1 MNSISSIREEAFK
14 LASSKTDISKVMEDP
29 TYEKYG
35 SIYIATTANVVD
47 TMKLYKNCNDVLA
60 IGGTGAHCY
69 EAILNGA
76 TTVDMFDVNE
86 LQKLYF
92 EYMYTAI
99 MHLDY
104 ETFIK
109 HFTLAN
115 KTSFMHKS
123 EIKDLLSEELYNKL
137 VKYLPK
143 DVEFVF
149 SPLYD
154 YYDSFD
160 LLTSNLF
167 ITDHP
172 INLDYLKRNASF
184 YNEDEYYKLQKI
196 LRKENCQIKYK
207 TVSLTDVPSEFDKQY
222 DLIVLDN
229 LLQYYKDIPELETPY
244 LTNLFIQKKL
254 SNLLED
260 EGVIQ
265 VNYGFG
271 IAAEAFKEKFNIPS
285 NFELPKDTLLSIL
298 PKNIILREEQENGI
312 NIPLVERYGDY
323 SYDFI
328 TGVEIEDGAN
338 MDNLVLTYK
347 KKR

>member
-109 HFTLAN
+109 HFTLAK

-137 VKYLPK
+137 VK
-143 DVEFVF
+143 
-149 SPLYD
+149 
-154 YYDSFD
+154 
-160 LLTSNLF
+160 
-167 ITDHP
+167 
-172 INLDYLKRNASF
+172 
-184 YNEDEYYKLQKI
+184 
-196 LRKENCQIKYK
+196 
-207 TVSLTDVPSEFDKQY
+207 SLTDVPSEFDKQY

-254 SNLLED
+254 SNLLKS

-298 PKNIILREEQENGI
+298 PKSMILREEQENGI
-312 NIPLVERYGDY
+312 NIPLVEEYGDY